1 MIYRLG
7 DAPPEM
13 HISPWGLQFLRV
25 VGNGTGS
32 LSLQTE
38 GHAELGAVVLPVAK
52 AAAPAP
58 MTSDHFG
65 GITLDPPLPVEL
77 ATGEPLLVQGTTA
90 DSVEVINLEFVP
102 EGGGDGE
109 DFFLLVDEGRFSR
122 TIFFRHDEAATY
134 TLNVHVANRKPTPFV
149 GSFHPMRISRGHGP
163 LEAPTAYFNRVR
175 LDRPLPISVNAG
187 RPLRVSGEVT
197 DAGATV
203 VEFAL
208 FALDEEGNNE
218 TRPDTILSL
227 PVDAGRF
234 DGELLFSE
242 IPAGSYRLAVS
253 VGSSGDLTY
262 VGALISFEILPSTVT
277 VVESGAEPAVFALY
291 PNYPNPF
298 NRGTVLSFSL
308 PEAQASVELAVFD
321 LLGQK
326 LAVLVRGARGSG
338 FHSVEW
344 NGLDDSGRALASGSY
359 LYRLQAGPYQAVG
372 KLMLLR

>member
-1 MIYRLG
+1 M
-7 DAPPEM
+7 
-13 HISPWGLQFLRV
+13 
-25 VGNGTGS
+25 
-32 LSLQTE
+32 
-38 GHAELGAVVLPVAK
+38 
-52 AAAPAP
+52 
-58 MTSDHFG
+58 
-65 GITLDPPLPVEL
+65 
-77 ATGEPLLVQGTTA
+77 
-90 DSVEVINLEFVP
+90 
-102 EGGGDGE
+102 
-109 DFFLLVDEGRFSR
+109 
-122 TIFFRHDEAATY
+122 
-134 TLNVHVANRKPTPFV
+134 
-149 GSFHPMRISRGHGP
+149 
-163 LEAPTAYFNRVR
+163 
-175 LDRPLPISVNAG
+175 
-187 RPLRVSGEVT
+187 T

-262 VGALISFEILPSTVT
+262 VGALISFDILGPIT
-277 VVESGAEPAVFALY
+277 AVLEEGETGPQAFALY

-298 NRGTVLSFSL
+298 NSGTVLSFSL
-308 PEAQASVELAVFD
+308 PEARASVELAVYD

-326 LAVLVRGARGSG
+326 LAVLVRGARGPG

-344 NGLDDSGRALASGSY
+344 DGRDDSGRALASGSY
-359 LYRLQAGPYQAVG
+359 LYRLQAGPYRAVG